1 MYNKIILYNDKDLL
15 YFTGNINTYKVKEN
29 YIDVTTLAD
38 TNINKIK
45 LNTEIYGQV
54 HGYQSQ
60 TIELDET
67 LMKRIA
73 KYNKE
78 AEIKKYDEIIEDKQK
93 KIKELDNILQ
103 DKEKRV
109 DKIKEFI
116 ADIYD
121 INIEEDDYD
130 EDYNDYEEE

>member
-15 YFTGNINTYKVKEN
+15 YFTGDINTYKVKEN

-54 HGYQSQ
+54 YGNQTQ

-67 LMKRIA
+67 LMKRIL

-78 AEIKKYDEIIEDKQK
+78 VEIKKYDEIIEDKQK
-93 KIKELDNILQ
+93 KIQELDNILQ

-109 DKIKEFI
+109 NKIKEFI
-116 ADIYD
+116 ANIYD
-121 INIEEDDYD
+121 IPIEEDDYD
-130 EDYNDYEEE
+130 DWED